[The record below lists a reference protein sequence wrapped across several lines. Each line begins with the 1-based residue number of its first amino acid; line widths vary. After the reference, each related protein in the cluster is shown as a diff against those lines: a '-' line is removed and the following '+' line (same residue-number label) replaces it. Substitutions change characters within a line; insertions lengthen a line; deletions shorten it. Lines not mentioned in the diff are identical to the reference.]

1 MRQLPDKWL
10 QVGCRLE
17 MHFSVPSPMTLL
29 LRPRSGSRQWVSRD
43 SYIVDPPLP
52 ISEFTDL
59 YGNVCQRLLATPGPF
74 RLEVESHVRV
84 PATAQAAPGA
94 PFVPVDQLPAEV
106 LIYLAPSRY
115 CEADSMPGK
124 GAEITNGLT
133 LGYDQVAAI
142 SRWVHQQLRYLS
154 ESDPT
159 PVGSLEAL
167 RRRNGVC
174 RDFAHL
180 GIALCRSLS
189 IPARMV
195 VGYLEN
201 LQPMDL
207 HAWFEAFVGGQ
218 WHTFDPTWPDL
229 KGSRV
234 HLGYG
239 RDAADVAV
247 FNQFGPAVI
256 PSLMQVHVNNLGEA
270 RQ

>member
-1 MRQLPDKWL
+1 MTQTPDKWL

-17 MHFSVPSPMTLL
+17 MRFSVPSPMTLL
-29 LRPRSGSRQWVSRD
+29 LRPRSGTRQWVSRD
-43 SYIVDPPLP
+43 SYLVDPPLP
-52 ISEFTDL
+52 ITEYTDL
-59 YGNVCQRLLATPGPF
+59 YGNLCQRLLAPAGQF
-74 RLEVESHVRV
+74 RLDVESHVRV
-84 PATAQAAPGA
+84 SAAGDVAPGA
-94 PFVPVDQLPAEV
+94 PFVPVDQLPADV

-115 CEADSMPGK
+115 CESDSMLGR
-124 GAEITNGLT
+124 GADITSGLS

-142 SRWVHQQLRYLS
+142 SRWVHQRLHYMPG
-154 ESDPT
+154 SDPV
-159 PVGSLEAL
+159 PVSSLEAM

-174 RDFAHL
+174 RDFAHM

-218 WHTFDPTWPDL
+218 WYTFDPTWPDL
-229 KGSRV
+229 QGGRV
-234 HLGYG
+234 CLGYG

-247 FNQFGPAVI
+247 FSQFGPPVI
-256 PSLMQVHVNNLGEA
+256 PSVMQVHVNNLGGLG
-270 RQ
+270 Q